1 MTTPPKSN
9 DDATWTSAPDSQPI
23 TLQLKNSDD
32 ATQASS
38 LAFRKEVLNSWI
50 KRGEEDYKEAER
62 TSDVL
67 EGKAEKVS
75 AMAAVLIA
83 AGLAFINPQVDLTLI
98 AKNLGLIGLV
108 ALALGVLSLLVCL
121 GFCLDT
127 MWLRERARP
136 LSADT
141 METMALDLL
150 ALSPSDLASSD
161 LQERY
166 FNDQGRIWKKSVRSI
181 ESRNKSKATSLK
193 VAQFT
198 LALALLAAAFVLLEV
213 IYRTYGRVT

>member
-1 MTTPPKSN
+1 MTMQPKNN
-9 DDATWTSAPDSQPI
+9 DDATQNSTSYSQPM
-23 TLQLKNSDD
+23 TVQPKTNDD
-32 ATQASS
+32 VTQASS

-75 AMAAVLIA
+75 AIAAVLIA
-83 AGLAFINPQVDLTLI
+83 AGLAFMNPQVDLKFL
-98 AKNLGLIGLV
+98 AQNLGLTGLV

-121 GFCLDT
+121 GFCLNT

-141 METMALDLL
+141 METMASDLREL
-150 ALSPSDLASSD
+150 MPSDLASSD

-166 FNDQGRIWKKSVRSI
+166 LNDQGRIWKESVGSI
-181 ESRNKSKATSLK
+181 EKRNKSKVTSLK

-198 LALALLAAAFVLLEV
+198 LALALFAAALVLLEV

>member
-1 MTTPPKSN
+1 
-9 DDATWTSAPDSQPI
+9 
-23 TLQLKNSDD
+23 
-32 ATQASS
+32 
-38 LAFRKEVLNSWI
+38 
-50 KRGEEDYKEAER
+50 
-62 TSDVL
+62 
-67 EGKAEKVS
+67 
-75 AMAAVLIA
+75 
-83 AGLAFINPQVDLTLI
+83 
-98 AKNLGLIGLV
+98 
-108 ALALGVLSLLVCL
+108 
-121 GFCLDT
+121 
-127 MWLRERARP
+127 
-136 LSADT
+136 
-141 METMALDLL
+141 LL